1 MGKKRRTLRVVVL
14 DTNVIVFALL
24 FKGKTAQL
32 LNLWK
37 QNLFVPLLCKDTFT
51 ELVKVLAYPK
61 FSLTESEI
69 KTIIAEEILPYF
81 KIISLKSKI
90 TGVCDDPD
98 DNKFIACAISGQSD
112 FIVTGDK
119 GLYKVKKYK
128 TIKIIKV
135 EDFLRL
141 LKT

>member
-14 DTNVIVFALL
+14 DTNVIVSALL

-98 DNKFIACAISGQSD
+98 DNKFTACAISGQAD

-119 GLYKVKKYK
+119 DLLSLKKFRK
-128 TIKIIKV
+128 TLIISPRQ
-135 EDFLRL
+135 FLKL
-141 LKT
+141 F